1 MSFAKWF
8 DRTELDRMGEKTM
21 NMLVKLRGP
30 SFDGSGKSWTPALT
44 ANCILALMVLAA
56 SCWLPAAAQ
65 QVLQGQE
72 ITESALIDALTPAP
86 APILT
91 RSLNAAPATAPKPA
105 KAALLITFETNATA
119 LTTGA
124 KRELDIVGRA
134 LNTSKLAGF
143 NFVIEGHAD
152 PRGSAERNRRL
163 SEGRAAAVREYLV
176 QNQSVREDRL
186 KAVGKGDR
194 EPLNANNPAAPENRR
209 VVFVNMSN

>member
-1 MSFAKWF
+1 
-8 DRTELDRMGEKTM
+8 M
-21 NMLVKLRGP
+21 NILVKLHRTLI
-30 SFDGSGKSWTPALT
+30 DASGKSWAPTMPANGVFTL
-44 ANCILALMVLAA
+44 LVLAA
-56 SCWLPAAAQ
+56 CSCLPAAAQ

-72 ITESALIDALTPAP
+72 ITESALVEALTPAP
-86 APILT
+86 APILK
-91 RSLNAAPATAPKPA
+91 RSLNAAPAVAPKPA

-119 LTTGA
+119 LTSGA

-134 LNTSKLAGF
+134 LNTSKLADF

-152 PRGSAERNRRL
+152 PRGSAEGNRRL

-176 QNQSVREDRL
+176 QNHGVREDRL

>member
-1 MSFAKWF
+1 
-8 DRTELDRMGEKTM
+8 MGEKTM
-21 NMLVKLRGP
+21 NIPVKLRGP
-30 SFDGSGKSWTPALT
+30 SVDGGEKSWTPAMT
-44 ANCILALMVLAA
+44 TNRILALMALAA
-56 SCWLPAAAQ
+56 SCCLPVAAQ

-72 ITESALIDALTPAP
+72 ITESALVEALTPAP

-91 RSLNAAPATAPKPA
+91 RSLNAAPTAAPKPA

-134 LNTSKLAGF
+134 LNTSKLADF
-143 NFVIEGHAD
+143 KFVIEGHAD

-186 KAVGKGDR
+186 KAVGKGDL

>member
-1 MSFAKWF
+1 
-8 DRTELDRMGEKTM
+8 M
-21 NMLVKLRGP
+21 NIFVKLRGP
-30 SFDGSGKSWTPALT
+30 SVDGGEKSWTPAMT
-44 ANCILALMVLAA
+44 TNRILALMALAA
-56 SCWLPAAAQ
+56 SCCLPAAAQ

-72 ITESALIDALTPAP
+72 ITESALVEALTPAP

-91 RSLNAAPATAPKPA
+91 RSLNAAPAAAPKPA
-105 KAALLITFETNATA
+105 KAALLITF
-119 LTTGA
+119 GA

-134 LNTSKLAGF
+134 LNTSKLADF
-143 NFVIEGHAD
+143 KFVIEGHAD

-186 KAVGKGDR
+186 KAVGKGDL
-194 EPLNANNPAAPENRR
+194 EPLNSNNPAAPENRR

>member
-1 MSFAKWF
+1 M
-8 DRTELDRMGEKTM
+8 DVDRMGEKMM
-21 NMLVKLRGP
+21 NALVKLRRPPIGT
-30 SFDGSGKSWTPALT
+30 SGRSWAPTMM
-44 ANCILALMVLAA
+44 ANRILALLVLAA
-56 SCWLPAAAQ
+56 SCCLPAAAQ

-72 ITESALIDALTPAP
+72 ITESALVEALTPAP

-91 RSLNAAPATAPKPA
+91 RSLNAAPAAAPKPA

-119 LTTGA
+119 LTAGA

-134 LNTSKLAGF
+134 LNTSKLADF

-152 PRGSAERNRRL
+152 PRGSAEMNRRL

-209 VVFVNMSN
+209 VVFVNMSH